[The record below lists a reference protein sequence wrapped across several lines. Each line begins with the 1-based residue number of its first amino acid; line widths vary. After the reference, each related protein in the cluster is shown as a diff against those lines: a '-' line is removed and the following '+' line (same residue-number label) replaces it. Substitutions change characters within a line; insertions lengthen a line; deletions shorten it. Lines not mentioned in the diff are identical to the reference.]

1 MTAMSLAKAL
11 SNAVSGLTA
20 TTRGTEVVA
29 DNLANMQTSGYARR
43 EIVLS
48 ARSLSGSGGG
58 VRIDSIS
65 RVVNAG
71 LLAEQRIAGAAKA
84 EASKRLD
91 FFQRMEEVIGLPGSA
106 GGLGSALTAFQA
118 SLLDASGRPDDENR
132 LLKLAQSAKELATRL
147 NSASDA
153 VQTARTNADSA
164 IALDVSLLNDGLA
177 QVAYLNRRI
186 SIISNQG
193 KDPSPLID
201 ERQATIDQINSIVPM
216 QEIARKAGKVA
227 LFTTEGAP
235 LLDGTVPSQ
244 IAFEPASHLS
254 AERSVDDRSVGRL
267 IVDGKEL
274 SAARMRFFSGGTLSA
289 NFEIRDYFGP
299 QIQQELDS
307 FVLELHDRFAD
318 PAVDST
324 ITADVPGLFVD
335 GGDRAVPEK
344 MLGLATRIALNPV
357 VDPSA
362 GGELWRLRDGLGAST
377 AGPAG
382 DSSLLVELEKAML
395 RRSDPPAE
403 SVFGEKASLGRRL
416 AILESR
422 VISRRNTA
430 EADSA
435 LKNSQAD
442 TISGRFFSEGVNSDI
457 ELQRLLE
464 YEQAYAANAR
474 VIQAIDEMM
483 DQVLRW

>member
-20 TTRGTEVVA
+20 TTRGTEIVA
-29 DNLANMQTSGYARR
+29 DNLANIQTPGYARR
-43 EIVLS
+43 EIVLG
-48 ARSLSGSGGG
+48 ARGLGGNGGG
-58 VRIDSIS
+58 VRIDGIS

-71 LLAEQRIAGAAKA
+71 LLAEQRLAAAAKA
-84 EASKRLD
+84 EASTRLD
-91 FFQRMEEVIGLPGSA
+91 FLQKMEEVIGLPGSA
-106 GGLGSALTAFQA
+106 GGLGGALTAFHA
-118 SLLDASGRPDDENR
+118 SLLDASGRPEDENR
-132 LLKLAQSAKELATRL
+132 LLSLAQSVKELVARINT
-147 NSASDA
+147 ASDA
-153 VQTARTNADSA
+153 VQDARTIADSA
-164 IALDVSLLNDGLA
+164 IALNVGLLNDSLA

-186 SIISNQG
+186 SIISGQG

-201 ERQATIDQINSIVPM
+201 QRQTAIDQIGSIVPV
-216 QEIARKAGKVA
+216 QEIARNAGTVA
-227 LFTTEGAP
+227 LFTIGGAP
-235 LLDGTVPSQ
+235 LLEGTVPSQ

-254 AERSVDDRSVGRL
+254 AERSVDDGIVGRL

-274 SAARMRFFSGGTLSA
+274 SAARMRFFSGGTLAA
-289 NFEIRDYFGP
+289 NFEIRDYLGP

-324 ITADVPGLFVD
+324 ISANVAGLFVD

-344 MLGLATRIALNPV
+344 MTGLATRISLNSA

-362 GGELWRLRDGLGAST
+362 GGEVWRLRDGLGAAK

-382 DSSLLVELEKAML
+382 DSTRLIELEKALL
-395 RRSDPPAE
+395 RKSAPSAGSAFE
-403 SVFGEKASLGRRL
+403 EKASLGRHL
-416 AILESR
+416 AVLESR

-442 TISGRFFSEGVNSDI
+442 TISRRFFPTEWTAMSSCNVCLNTSKPTLPTRGSSR
-457 ELQRLLE
+457 QS
-464 YEQAYAANAR
+464 
-474 VIQAIDEMM
+474 MK
-483 DQVLRW
+483 